1 MPLPSA
7 PLGQLPNMNMP
18 FSIPTY
24 EKGPSI
30 WERALASFLVN
41 AAGEAATAGVK
52 NTFEGEH
59 AQDFGEQGNGF
70 SKLWKGAKV
79 NDAEAKQRNE
89 QKFQHAEGSLTRQ
102 SGFDLESKR
111 QAGEDTRLGIRE
123 SGDTARANLRET
135 GDNERNRLMI
145 ENQLAI
151 AKQHGASAVELEQMR
166 QTFEQPYQAAKIK
179 ETGQLGDYYDSGGA
193 GGAKLKMMQQMMDQL
208 GGPKKPGAGQST
220 PGSTPQGV
228 DPTVASYHA
237 NRSAVATPSTKLQSD
252 LQTMLANPD
261 GQKAYPTGEQIMSG
275 GGQPPSAQRSTTF
288 GITVPNMAD
297 LQTQDPNRIGAFDT
311 PEAFIKDLLYNI
323 SRMGE
328 LGDASSAG
336 IDKLMGIDH
345 RPGLPSSTSRNR

>member
-41 AAGEAATAGVK
+41 AAEGTAQAGTK
-52 NTFEGEH
+52 NVFEGEH

-79 NDAEAKQRNE
+79 NDAEAKQRNA
-89 QKFQHAEGSLTRQ
+89 QKFEAGQSSLGRQ
-102 SGFDLESKR
+102 SAFDLENTR
-111 QAGEDTRLGIRE
+111 QAGENSRLATRETGENTRLSTRE
-123 SGDTARANLRET
+123 AGDTARNAAS
-135 GDNERNRLMI
+135 I

-166 QTFEQPYQAAKIK
+166 QTFEQPYQTAKIK

-193 GGAKLKMMQQMMDQL
+193 GGAKLKMMQQVMDQL
-208 GGPKKPGAGQST
+208 GGPKKAGPSQPA

-228 DPTVASYHA
+228 DPTVANYHA
-237 NRSAVATPSTKLQSD
+237 SQQTPTTPQQAALQ
-252 LQTMLANPD
+252 QFLADPKAIMNGIPSSQYGPI
-261 GQKAYPTGEQIMSG
+261 GQVHPE
-275 GGQPPSAQRSTTF
+275 
-288 GITVPNMAD
+288 
-297 LQTQDPNRIGAFDT
+297 QTQSVQSAPLIEPSGNESAFGNPT
-311 PEAFIKDLLYNI
+311 IIDLLNLFTQT
-323 SRMGE
+323 RDNPQGT
-328 LGDASSAG
+328 LT
-336 IDKLMGIDH
+336 KRTH
-345 RPGLPSSTSRNR
+345 